1 MKRLI
6 CIIVLLC
13 LLLCGC
19 DQEEKESIAAPV
31 QTDLRTFSYTEH
43 CLHFSDQKVSVL
55 DTQSQAKQPIKT
67 VDDVTAI
74 AKKHC
79 LINNTETMVEYDPL
93 TGVYCVTFIPF
104 FEIDGNILYKTDS
117 STVHVYVNAD
127 GIALMTILVG

>member
-1 MKRLI
+1 MKRYI

-19 DQEEKESIAAPV
+19 DQEQKESTASPA
-31 QTDLRTFSYTEH
+31 QTDLKTFSYTED
-43 CLHFSDQKVSVL
+43 CLRLADQKVSVL
-55 DTQSQAKQPIKT
+55 DTQSQKKQPVKT
-67 VDDVTAI
+67 ADDVIAI

-117 STVHVYVNAD
+117 SNVQVYVNED
-127 GIALMTILVG
+127 GITLMTVLVG

>member
-1 MKRLI
+1 MKRYI

-19 DQEEKESIAAPV
+19 DQEQKESIAAPV
-31 QTDLRTFSYTEH
+31 QTELKTFSYTEH

-55 DTQSQAKQPIKT
+55 DTQSQAKQPVKT
-67 VDDVTAI
+67 ADDVIAI
-74 AKKHC
+74 AKKYC

-117 STVHVYVNAD
+117 SNVHVYVNAD
-127 GIALMTILVG
+127 GIVLMTILVG

>member
-1 MKRLI
+1 MKRHI

-19 DQEEKESIAAPV
+19 DQDQNESIVAPV
-31 QTDLRTFSYTEH
+31 QTELKTFSYTEH

-55 DTQSQAKQPIKT
+55 DTQSQAKQPVKT
-67 VDDVTAI
+67 VDDVIAI